1 MPLPNCRH
9 SGVTKFKLD
18 SKDICYACYLNYY
31 LGPAYALDKQENL
44 HHRFSSLPEK
54 HRTSIGKELYKRL
67 SAMDHLPD
75 LSQPGFVMTEMRK
88 ETHGDYSDWLYR
100 LESQGNMLDALAEAL
115 VVGTCTAV
123 CPFSGQAPEND
134 KTTPHV
140 RYLIVAE
147 NDTAPASSSV
157 FKKAGEIDLS
167 KEGDKR
173 IFDKLR
179 YVIRLDKRGA
189 KVLTSN
195 NTEHQSEFQVDARPE
210 IHAELRILEYL
221 HLALPAP
228 VGQKPAFYIGIS
240 KGSCAKCESVIRAYN
255 TWDGGRFIAVN
266 RGNHMSYDFRW
277 HFPRGLADLKA
288 TLDYR
293 ALKNALS
300 PS

>member
-1 MPLPNCRH
+1 MH
-9 SGVTKFKLD
+9 SGVTKFKLG
-18 SKDICYACYLNYY
+18 SKNICYACYLNYY
-31 LGPAYALDKQENL
+31 LGPAYALDKQQGKP
-44 HHRFSSLPEK
+44 HYPFSTLPEE

-67 SAMDHLPD
+67 PAMNHLPD

-100 LESQGNMLDALAEAL
+100 LESQGNVLDALAEAL

-123 CPFSGQAPEND
+123 CPFSGQTPEND
-134 KTTPHV
+134 KTTPLV

-147 NDTAPASSSV
+147 NDMAPASSLV
-157 FKKAGEIDLS
+157 FKKASEMDVG
-167 KEGDKR
+167 KQKDKR
-173 IFDKLR
+173 IFDELR
-179 YVIRLDKRGA
+179 YVIRLDRRGA
-189 KVLTSN
+189 TVLTRN
-195 NTEHQSEFQVDARPE
+195 NTEYPSEFQVDARSE

-221 HLALPAP
+221 HLALQAP

-255 TWDGGRFIAVN
+255 TWNGGKFIAVN
-266 RGNHMSYDFRW
+266 RGNHMSYDFHW
-277 HFPRGLADLKA
+277 HFPRGLAALKA